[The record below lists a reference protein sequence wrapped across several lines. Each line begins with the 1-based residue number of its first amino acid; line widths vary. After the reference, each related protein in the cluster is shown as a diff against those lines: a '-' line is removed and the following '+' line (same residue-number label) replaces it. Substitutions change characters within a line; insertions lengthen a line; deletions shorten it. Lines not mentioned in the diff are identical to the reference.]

1 MAFISFGKC
10 KKKIIYII
18 ISIILY
24 YIICQTEYYSEF
36 YFECHG
42 LNSPHLFSL
51 YFSFSFLG
59 SFLIGGILFFLIEY
73 NCQKT
78 DEVQNKNDN
87 IKDSNNKETKK
98 SLSVPLLYEEDINK
112 IYINI
117 KYYIFSSFLEL
128 LSNISFYVIILDFI
142 DIESKM
148 LYNAFEIIII
158 KIIGKYIYKKHL
170 YKHQIISIV
179 ILLLLLIFG
188 ISIRERYLHRIIED
202 KIIINE
208 KIQDYL
214 KQTAKQKFSSQL
226 YLFNIVFLIIGN
238 ITSSFSVWFDNWLM
252 TDKLCSPHKLLFFK
266 GLFGFIPTFGI
277 QLFLYFFIGEKSKIE
292 KNDKINFI
300 TILKNSSFPF
310 SSFKTIKNLFIIFIF
325 FIIVSF
331 CQFSILYTNNRFR
344 PDFVGF
350 VLIFSSGLSIVS
362 NEIVNIFLSKSNAK
376 ILYLI
381 PLSYFIISLIT
392 SLIICEIIILHFCGC
407 DKNTSLNID
416 MRGTLESNKSF
427 RNYIDNEIKEGE
439 KVSFDDLSNDS
450 DEK

>member
-10 KKKIIYII
+10 KKKNIYII

-42 LNSPHLFSL
+42 FNTPHLFSL

-59 SFLIGGILFFLIEY
+59 SLLIGGIIFFLIEY

-78 DEVQNKNDN
+78 DEVQNKKDN
-87 IKDSNNKETKK
+87 IKDSNNKEIKK
-98 SLSVPLLYEEDINK
+98 NISVSLLFEEDINK

-128 LSNISFYVIILDFI
+128 LSNISFYLIILDFI

-158 KIIGKYIYKKHL
+158 KMIGKYIYKKHL
-170 YKHQIISIV
+170 YKHQIISII
-179 ILLLLLIFG
+179 ILLFLLIYG
-188 ISIRERYLHRIIED
+188 ILIRERYLQRIIKDE
-202 KIIINE
+202 IIINE

-214 KQTAKQKFSSQL
+214 KLTAKRKLTSQI
-226 YLFNIVFLIIGN
+226 YLFNLVFLIIGN

-277 QLFLYFFIGEKSKIE
+277 QLLLYFFVGEKNKIE
-292 KNDKINFI
+292 KKDKINFI
-300 TILKNSSFPF
+300 SILKNSSFPL
-310 SSFKTIKNLFIIFIF
+310 SSFKTIKNIVIIFIF

-331 CQFSILYTNNRFR
+331 CQFSLIYTNNRFR

-362 NEIVNIFLSKSNAK
+362 NEIVNIFLSNSNAK

-407 DKNTSLNID
+407 DKNTESNID
-416 MRGTLESNKSF
+416 IRGTLESSKSF
-427 RNYIDNEIKEGE
+427 RNYIDNEIKESE